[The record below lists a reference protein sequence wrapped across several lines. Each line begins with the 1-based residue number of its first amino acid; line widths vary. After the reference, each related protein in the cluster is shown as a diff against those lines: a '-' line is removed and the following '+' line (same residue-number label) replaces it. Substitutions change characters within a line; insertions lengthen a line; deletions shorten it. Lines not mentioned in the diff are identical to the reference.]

1 MIRSSYPKTTK
12 DNALKINM
20 NGTEKSARE
29 RRSRTKESRY
39 KEPKSSAVSGRTS
52 ANMSNSLF
60 SGILSERDR
69 KPLLSSTVPTMKE
82 INEVKGSNGLRFLST
97 FTGSGGSELG
107 FLSAGWQNVGCVE
120 FLKSGR
126 DTIMLNDPE
135 LFSIEPDLI
144 CIHGSRVYEELG
156 GEESLGFKLH
166 KNTARTD
173 KGVKFAPSINW
184 DETHFQITTAKDK
197 EIEKKFSD
205 FRTAVNQ
212 HMFSL
217 VPKGRKPL
225 WGDDIR
231 GFDPHVFMDFTGIK
245 PGEIDLVE
253 GSPPCFPAGTQ
264 VLTLQGHK
272 SIEDVEVGDVVLTHK
287 GHWRKV
293 TNTMSR
299 ISDTVYVDGG
309 RIEATKDHPFYARR
323 VLDGAGKEH
332 DRLGEPEWIDA
343 QDMHGVYHSIPSHAE
358 EFDFVTQ
365 SLRHDR
371 DYWEMI
377 GMWIGGNYVEAKID
391 ASGFHAYQDTSGR
404 LPDIMVTYDVD
415 SWSLHRL
422 FGSVGSKRLPGAVLS
437 LEKHLR
443 NDLIRG
449 ILSSSSVSKNDD
461 STLTIKAE
469 SRELLLSI
477 KVLIGSVGA
486 ETEIIDSNTMI
497 ASNFNTSSKIED
509 EGLTWIKSGA
519 VTEGRK
525 NVTVYDITV
534 EEDHSFVAEGYVVH
548 NCKSFSM
555 SGLRNAAWGKVVKYT
570 DERNERTDSLFFEFY
585 RIIAAFMPRAFVAE
599 NVVGIMYGKARDS
612 FLIPLRETF
621 TELGYN
627 VEVRKIKAEEHGV
640 PQSRHRAIFQGIRK
654 DNIDLRNHRSA
665 SPEWPETNPY
675 VYNVQDVLEASDEL
689 NTPEYIESASVEG
702 REIGKIWDALFPGT
716 SSKSKTFQAQKV
728 DPNFP
733 MPTIT
738 AEETRNIGGAGAL
751 HPTEKRKFTL
761 PEYKYAFT
769 FPEDYQ
775 LSGTVYQQAERVGR
789 SVPPMMMRAIA
800 SAVAVVLQN
809 SKVNNNM
816 GFGAHNG

>member
-144 CIHGSRVYEELG
+144 CIRGSRVYEELG

-184 DETHFQITTAKDK
+184 DETHFQITTSGDK
-197 EIEKKFSD
+197 SVEEKFSE
-205 FRTAVNQ
+205 FRSKVND

-217 VPKGRKPL
+217 VPEGRKPL

-231 GFDPHVFMDFTGIK
+231 GFDPYVFMEHTGLK
-245 PGEIDLVE
+245 PGELDLAE
-253 GSPPCFPAGTQ
+253 GSPP
-264 VLTLQGHK
+264 
-272 SIEDVEVGDVVLTHK
+272 
-287 GHWRKV
+287 
-293 TNTMSR
+293 
-299 ISDTVYVDGG
+299 
-309 RIEATKDHPFYARR
+309 
-323 VLDGAGKEH
+323 
-332 DRLGEPEWIDA
+332 
-343 QDMHGVYHSIPSHAE
+343 
-358 EFDFVTQ
+358 
-365 SLRHDR
+365 
-371 DYWEMI
+371 
-377 GMWIGGNYVEAKID
+377 
-391 ASGFHAYQDTSGR
+391 
-404 LPDIMVTYDVD
+404 
-415 SWSLHRL
+415 
-422 FGSVGSKRLPGAVLS
+422 
-437 LEKHLR
+437 
-443 NDLIRG
+443 
-449 ILSSSSVSKNDD
+449 
-461 STLTIKAE
+461 
-469 SRELLLSI
+469 
-477 KVLIGSVGA
+477 
-486 ETEIIDSNTMI
+486 
-497 ASNFNTSSKIED
+497 
-509 EGLTWIKSGA
+509 
-519 VTEGRK
+519 
-525 NVTVYDITV
+525 
-534 EEDHSFVAEGYVVH
+534 
-548 NCKSFSM
+548 CKSFSM

-769 FPEDYQ
+769 FPEDYR

-809 SKVNNNM
+809 SKVNNSM